1 MVKKELCLV
10 VSFNKTIDAMA
21 VEDYCIKNNVAGR
34 LIPLPKEISAGCGL
48 AWKCDVQEKE
58 SITKVLQN
66 LGIEYD
72 KMSEIVI

>member
-48 AWKCDVQEKE
+48 AWKCRIDEKND
-58 SITKVLQN
+58 ITKALQN
-66 LGIEYD
+66 LNIKYD

>member
-58 SITKVLQN
+58 NITKVLQN
-66 LGIEYD
+66 LSIKYD